1 MSKNVTRLLILSAT
15 CVLAAFC
22 LTLLGPKS
30 QAAPVKKPTP
40 EPFWGAQIAAYGNL
54 AGMGGDFI
62 YKNGDLYSRVTVQ
75 KSTTAGIATRS
86 TIHFFIYPG
95 DPLQRWAQFQGL
107 SLTEFTTAEPGPAG
121 ACGFPEG
128 YRSGGSPDCFLSF
141 FNSAHPKPGY
151 EHLLFYFVVD
161 ADIEDTSL
169 FPVGSPVQWTGG
181 GAVTIYFW
189 NAFDPLS
196 ATDPEP
202 YESVTASL
210 KELCIDYPKGYW
222 ITRVDDKT
230 WEIMIEQ
237 QVFDMAQFYSWV
249 ITSVGRNGK
258 TYRTI
263 ANYEPLSGK
272 G

>member
-54 AGMGGDFI
+54 AGMGG
-62 YKNGDLYSRVTVQ
+62 V
-75 KSTTAGIATRS
+75 
-86 TIHFFIYPG
+86 FIYPG

-128 YRSGGSPDCFLSF
+128 YRLGGSPDCFLSF